1 MGLFWD
7 SSPLLGSCLSNFVC
21 EILTSL
27 TFTSFHLQ
35 KNGGTELR
43 KGYTLE
49 AKRSSRFEVKTNNS
63 PRNWAIQSTIIII
76 IIIEICMD
84 VCMYQT
90 YSSIDPQLQSKSG
103 LGLPHSMTISDIRQ
117 IMAF

>member
-1 MGLFWD
+1 LK
-7 SSPLLGSCLSNFVC
+7 
-21 EILTSL
+21 
-27 TFTSFHLQ
+27 Q
-35 KNGGTELR
+35 KDHRDL
-43 KGYTLE
+43 
-49 AKRSSRFEVKTNNS
+49 SSRQTIHHVIE
-63 PRNWAIQSTIIII
+63 AIQSTIIIIII

-84 VCMYQT
+84 VCMYQP